1 MASVERSRVIGIT
14 YQDAQGKDGVLLHAP
29 DIKVKLLDHGELT
42 GIIFKDK
49 KNGEETCLSGLNITG
64 VIYQDEDS
72 SRESI
77 LTAHKVLGI
86 IYQEGTS
93 ADRTIL
99 SRSKLLG
106 ITYQEAGSTEV
117 KLLGGPQLNARILN
131 GSRITGVVYR
141 EDGGV
146 TATSLREA
154 VLTGVLYRER
164 TSSEEGI
171 LTSLRIIGIIYRDIA
186 PPTRAARRATE
197 VEAPSKNGFRKA
209 ERVLLYLLPIIGVL
223 GLVVPL
229 ALKQFSLAL
238 LSSYIAIALIVGPVL
253 WLLYRRYRGTERSST
268 NSS

>member
-1 MASVERSRVIGIT
+1 MPSVERSRVIGIA
-14 YQDAQGKDGVLLHAP
+14 YKDAKGQDAVLLNAP
-29 DIKVKLLDHGELT
+29 EIKVKLLDNGELT
-42 GIIFKDK
+42 GIIFKDT

-64 VIYQDEDS
+64 VIYEDEDS
-72 SRESI
+72 SRENI
-77 LTAHKVLGI
+77 LTARKVLGI

-117 KLLGGPQLNARILN
+117 KLLGGPQLKARILN
-131 GSRITGVVYR
+131 GSRITGIVYQ
-141 EDGGV
+141 EDKGV

-164 TSSEEGI
+164 TSSEESI
-171 LTSLRIIGIIYRDIA
+171 LTSLRIVGIIYRDVA
-186 PPTRAARRATE
+186 PPSRAARRATE
-197 VEAPSKNGFRKA
+197 EEAPSGNGFRKA
-209 ERVLLYLLPIIGVL
+209 ERILLYLVLAIGVL

-229 ALKQFSLAL
+229 ALEQSNVTL
-238 LSSYIAIALIVGPVL
+238 LSSYIAIALIVVPVA
-253 WLLYRRYRGTERSST
+253 WLLYRRYRGTKGATT